1 MAFRHS
7 KMAAFCE
14 REKNKA
20 PKLQPKPPAPVP
32 CPTHPSPE
40 FGAPF
45 HCCNADKSIAD
56 YDSINKRL
64 QEKDK
69 KIERLTRRFREQR
82 IRTTFAE
89 MWLANALGLEH
100 TTFRC
105 EPSAAERAEAEVLIG
120 RLLGQIPKAA
130 IPTVNL
136 PQQRIQTTPM
146 ASPVHEAE
154 PDLGL
159 AGEQPMEVPLPP
171 PLPPNEVPIFPPL
184 PPTPPPPPPLP
195 AGPPPEDP
203 LPPPLVEARDPPG
216 EPPTKRP
223 KPMSKREKD
232 QIFDKMFYWSW
243 PRDQRFGL
251 KKCRSLIFSVD
262 RVQDLA

>member
-1 MAFRHS
+1 
-7 KMAAFCE
+7 
-14 REKNKA
+14 
-20 PKLQPKPPAPVP
+20 
-32 CPTHPSPE
+32 
-40 FGAPF
+40 
-45 HCCNADKSIAD
+45 
-56 YDSINKRL
+56 
-64 QEKDK
+64 
-69 KIERLTRRFREQR
+69 
-82 IRTTFAE
+82 
-89 MWLANALGLEH
+89 
-100 TTFRC
+100 
-105 EPSAAERAEAEVLIG
+105 
-120 RLLGQIPKAA
+120 
-130 IPTVNL
+130 
-136 PQQRIQTTPM
+136 M

-232 QIFDKMFYWSW
+232 NAFIKSCNK
-243 PRDQRFGL
+243 L
-251 KKCRSLIFSVD
+251 KREELCQAKLQPVECTECQLPKTLKNAASL
-262 RVQDLA
+262 ACH